1 MEKLIKTDAT
11 RYSWGD
17 SCLGWNLY
25 DSIEAGI
32 KEEMVPP
39 GKSETMH
46 YHTRARQYF
55 HILKGSA
62 VMRFADHAVALE
74 AGEGIIIPEATA
86 HQFCNESTEP
96 VTFLVFSF
104 PKTNW
109 DRVEAE

>member
-1 MEKLIKTDAT
+1 MEKIYKTDAA
-11 RYSWGD
+11 RYTWGD

-25 DSIEAGI
+25 ESTAAGI

-46 YHTRARQYF
+46 YHTHARQYF

-62 VMRFADHAVALE
+62 LMRFAGHAVAME

-86 HQFCNESTEP
+86 HQFCNESNES

-104 PKTNW
+104 PKDKW
-109 DRVEAE
+109 DRVETD